1 MEKFLNRPEDLL
13 EDNVTLESLA
23 WKLLMDENVED
34 YAGVLLPSIVNYDLD
49 GGSSGAPV
57 HNYDAHDNLA
67 DQFQMLIT
75 IYMEMVFGL
84 LKINHIS
91 ANLDKN
97 GDLSENID
105 LERSFDPDLSV
116 FTVDDLVTT
125 FREKLK
131 KIRVFV
137 SVHEIIDQDNESSGD
152 DQPYPPNPFGRPLK
166 GVTFGNSSEYYC
178 RILFRNTTEGKT
190 FYRKNRDILEPDK
203 QYMFAIRPDN
213 ERKHTKLHEFYAV
226 CALPHMKVK
235 ISFSPINIIVKDA
248 HQQF

>member
-1 MEKFLNRPEDLL
+1 MEEFLNHPEDQL

-34 YAGVLLPSIVNYDLD
+34 YAGVLLPSIINYD
-49 GGSSGAPV
+49 SSEDIPV
-57 HNYDAHDNLA
+57 RDYNAYDNLA

-97 GDLSENID
+97 GDLSEHVD
-105 LERSFDPDLSV
+105 LEKTFDPDLSI
-116 FTVDDLVTT
+116 FTVNDLVTT

-137 SVHEIIDQDNESSGD
+137 SVHEIIDQDDSNDGSNQSN
-152 DQPYPPNPFGRPLK
+152 Q
-166 GVTFGNSSEYYC
+166 FGNSDKYYC
-178 RILFRNTTEGKT
+178 RILFRNTIEGKT

-203 QYMFAIRPDN
+203 QYMFAIRSDN
-213 ERKHTKLHEFYAV
+213 ERKHTKLNDFYAV

-235 ISFSPINIIVKDA
+235 ISFSPINIILKDT
-248 HQQF
+248 HQEF

>member
-34 YAGVLLPSIVNYDLD
+34 YAGVLLPSIVNYDLN
-49 GGSSGAPV
+49 GESSEIPA
-57 HNYDAHDNLA
+57 HNYDVHDNLA

-97 GDLSENID
+97 GDLSEGID

-137 SVHEIIDQDNESSGD
+137 SVHEIIDQDNESSDGD
-152 DQPYPPNPFGRPLK
+152 QSSSSNPFGA
-166 GVTFGNSSEYYC
+166 SSEYYC

>member
-13 EDNVTLESLA
+13 EDNITLESLA

-34 YAGVLLPSIVNYDLD
+34 YAGVLLPSIINYDLD
-49 GGSSGAPV
+49 TNESETIN
-57 HNYDAHDNLA
+57 HHYDAYDNLA

-91 ANLDKN
+91 ANLDTN
-97 GDLSENID
+97 GDLREDID
-105 LERSFDPDLSV
+105 LERSFNPDLSV
-116 FTVDDLVTT
+116 FTVDDLVTI

-137 SVHEIIDQDNESSGD
+137 SVHQIIDTDESD
-152 DQPYPPNPFGRPLK
+152 DESPNLTSVFGA
-166 GVTFGNSSEYYC
+166 SSEYYC
-178 RILFRNTTEGKT
+178 RILLRNTTEGKT

-203 QYMFAIRPDN
+203 QYMFAIRSAN
-213 ERKHTKLHEFYAV
+213 ERKHTKLRDFYAV

-235 ISFSPINIIVKDA
+235 ISFSPINIIIKDP

>member
-1 MEKFLNRPEDLL
+1 MEYFLNRPEDLS
-13 EDNVTLESLA
+13 EDNTTLESLA

-34 YAGVLLPSIVNYDLD
+34 YAGVLLPSIMDGNDLTD
-49 GGSSGAPV
+49 NGSPGRAPV
-57 HNYDAHDNLA
+57 YDVYDNLA

-97 GDLSENID
+97 GDLSEDID
-105 LERSFDPDLSV
+105 LEESFDPDLSI

-137 SVHEIIDQDNESSGD
+137 SVHEIIDSENQ
-152 DQPYPPNPFGRPLK
+152 
-166 GVTFGNSSEYYC
+166 FGNSSEYYC
-178 RILFRNTTEGKT
+178 RILFRNTIEGKT
-190 FYRKNRDILEPDK
+190 FYRNNRDILEPDK

-213 ERKHTKLHEFYAV
+213 ARKHTKLNDFYAV
-226 CALPHMKVK
+226 CSLPHMKVR

-248 HQQF
+248 HQQY